1 MREKDEVLR
10 ALRKCGA
17 VTLILTEGYYVSCL
31 TFSGKLR
38 KHDILVE
45 CPNFGFT
52 DDGMLKSLK
61 WGFKEAQRQRFDS
74 GRYSARN
81 VYICDG
87 WGRFTV
93 VGRFFERDLVKALE
107 DV

>member
-1 MREKDEVLR
+1 MKEKDEVLR

-17 VTLILTEGYYVSCL
+17 VTLILTEFYYTSYL
-31 TFSGKLR
+31 TFLGKLR

-52 DDGMLKSLK
+52 DNAMLKSLK
-61 WGFKEAQRQRFDS
+61 WGLKEAQRQRLDR
-74 GRYSARN
+74 GRYSARD

>member
-1 MREKDEVLR
+1 MSEKDEVLR

-17 VTLILTEGYYVSCL
+17 VTLILTEFYYASCL

-52 DDGMLKSLK
+52 DDAMLKSLA
-61 WGFKEAQRQRFDS
+61 WGFKAAVEEKVHLSNWRS
-74 GRYSARN
+74 MS
-81 VYICDG
+81 VYVCDG
-87 WGRFTV
+87 WGTFTV
-93 VGRFFERDLVKALE
+93 VGKFSERNIRKAIE
-107 DV
+107 

>member
-10 ALRKCGA
+10 ALRKCGT
-17 VTLILTEGYYVSCL
+17 VTLILTEFYYASWL
-31 TFSGKLR
+31 TFSGKLW

-52 DDGMLKSLK
+52 DDAMLKSLK
-61 WGFKEAQRQRFDS
+61 WGFKEAQRQRFYS

-87 WGRFTV
+87 WGRFKV
-93 VGRFFERDLVKALE
+93 DGKFFGGDLVKALE

>member
-17 VTLILTEGYYVSCL
+17 VTLILTEGYYASCL

-52 DDGMLKSLK
+52 DDEMLKSLA
-61 WGFKEAQRQRFDS
+61 WGFKAAVEEKIHLTSWRPM
-74 GRYSARN
+74 N

-87 WGRFTV
+87 WGRFV
-93 VGRFFERDLVKALE
+93 VIDCFSEMTIRKAIE
-107 DV
+107 

>member
-1 MREKDEVLR
+1 MSEKDEVLR

-17 VTLILTEGYYVSCL
+17 VTLILTEFYYASCL

-52 DDGMLKSLK
+52 DDSMLKSLA
-61 WGFKEAQRQRFDS
+61 WGFKAAVEEKVHLSNWRPMS
-74 GRYSARN
+74 
-81 VYICDG
+81 VYVCDG
-87 WGRFTV
+87 WGMFTV
-93 VGRFFERDLVKALE
+93 VGKFSERNIRKAIE
-107 DV
+107 

>member
-17 VTLILTEGYYVSCL
+17 VTLILTEGYYASCMS
-31 TFSGKLR
+31 FSGKLR

-61 WGFKEAQRQRFDS
+61 WDS
-74 GRYSARN
+74 KKPS
-81 VYICDG
+81 D
-87 WGRFTV
+87 
-93 VGRFFERDLVKALE
+93 KALKAADILQE
-107 DV
+107 MSTSVTVGGALRL

>member
-17 VTLILTEGYYVSCL
+17 VTLILTEGYYASCL

-52 DDGMLKSLK
+52 DAGMLNSLK

-81 VYICDG
+81 AYICGG

-93 VGRFFERDLVKALE
+93 VERFFERDLVKALE

>member
-1 MREKDEVLR
+1 MSEKDEVLR

-17 VTLILTEGYYVSCL
+17 VTLILTEFYYASCL
-31 TFSGKLR
+31 AFQKKLR
-38 KHDILVE
+38 KNDILVE

-52 DDGMLKSLK
+52 DNSMLKSLK
-61 WGFKEAQRQRFDS
+61 WGLKEAQRQRLDS
-74 GRYSARN
+74 GRYSARD